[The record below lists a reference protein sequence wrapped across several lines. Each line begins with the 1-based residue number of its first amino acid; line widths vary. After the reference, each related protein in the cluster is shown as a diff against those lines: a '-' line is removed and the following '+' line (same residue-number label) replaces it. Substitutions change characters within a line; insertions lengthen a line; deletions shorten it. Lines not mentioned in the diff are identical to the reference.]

1 MVSSISKKPFRFL
14 QIFLKEI
21 IIEFP
26 LWFLRIFP
34 TEIGVILRSICYSV
48 LLKKQKKFLRI
59 AENVTVKGFKNIELG
74 ERVTLNQFSY
84 IHAVNG
90 FLKVG
95 DRFVGNYLQLLAG
108 EGEIIIGNDVMVG
121 PHTIIRAAN
130 HNLKRIDIPMLQQGH
145 TWGSIVIED
154 DVWIAAK
161 AVILSN
167 VTIGKGSVVAAGAI
181 VTKDVP
187 PFSVVGG
194 IPAKII
200 QSRGE
205 KE

>member
-95 DRFVGNYLQLLAG
+95 DRFVGNFRKNHKGNL
-108 EGEIIIGNDVMVG
+108 IIISFRIICKSRKGFLLIDE
-121 PHTIIRAAN
+121 TI
-130 HNLKRIDIPMLQQGH
+130 
-145 TWGSIVIED
+145 S
-154 DVWIAAK
+154 
-161 AVILSN
+161 
-167 VTIGKGSVVAAGAI
+167 
-181 VTKDVP
+181 
-187 PFSVVGG
+187 
-194 IPAKII
+194 
-200 QSRGE
+200 
-205 KE
+205 

>member
-1 MVSSISKKPFRFL
+1 MVSPISKNPFRFL
-14 QIFLKEI
+14 QIILKEI

-34 TEIGVILRSICYSV
+34 TEIGMFLRRICYSV
-48 LLKKQKKFLRI
+48 LFKKTKKFLRI

-74 ERVTLNQFSY
+74 ERVTFNQFSD
-84 IHAVNG
+84 IPAVNG
-90 FLKVG
+90 CLKVG

-108 EGEIIIGNDVMVG
+108 EGKITIGNDVMVG

-130 HNLKRIDIPMLQQGH
+130 HNLERIDIPMIKQGH
-145 TWGSIVIED
+145 TWGNIVIED

-200 QSRGE
+200 KSRGK